1 MAVSI
6 VTAGSERWR
15 NRPPGWSVFAKCL
28 FLFLVAF
35 GFLSA
40 TQAADSP
47 VSADVQ
53 PITLRPRSHAPAF
66 IEIKLH
72 SQGRGLL
79 EGALK
84 LEAFGASRELYQQ
97 EIPDLVLLPG
107 DSTQRLL
114 LPPPAY
120 YFGAEELRLQ
130 FSTRSGS
137 YDLGRFPLIAPAASS
152 ARQYVIAICRGSLD
166 GNPNQSLTWRA
177 LRPER
182 LLTDTRN
189 HFRFAAQASPLW
201 IAPEDLPA
209 PPGLCAF
216 DTVLLEGGG
225 LAALGEKQLADLTTW
240 VEAGGS
246 LCVVAPSA
254 VDAQHVAFLND
265 LAASPRNPAPLAG
278 TSTGAV
284 VRSANDQAAPASNP
298 AFLFRRPKLGRFVLA
313 FQAPADEAAAA
324 EPGWM
329 KATNFLAHSEV
340 NDLIDLHAYDA
351 RHYGMTNRNALVEQW
366 LMTSLPRSTRVIPRS
381 LVLSVLTVFVVM
393 AGPGEWFLLGW
404 LRRRRWTWVTFPLLA
419 VACTFFMVRAAEHY
433 LGRDDQRCSLVITD
447 FSPQGKALR
456 ESRFDLWLA
465 GRNKDA
471 VTDVQ
476 QSLVM
481 PGGSGNGYSMMAYN
495 TGYSPY
501 AVMKPEARPIYHG
514 RLPGHYTFRRALTQW
529 TPYIQRSFTFAPKGA
544 TPHLHWEA
552 LQENAPPT
560 ADFFSEKSDAQA
572 EKYIS
577 ARIGAQGWKVSVFRS
592 QSGPGNFDHYEQ
604 ALSVDP
610 GLQWMNAVS
619 PGPRAD
625 LLDLLLDYG
634 ADDWIVTARRDEGP
648 QIQIERCVYHFHSN
662 E

>member
-1 MAVSI
+1 M
-6 VTAGSERWR
+6 
-15 NRPPGWSVFAKCL
+15 
-28 FLFLVAF
+28 
-35 GFLSA
+35 
-40 TQAADSP
+40 
-47 VSADVQ
+47 SADVQ
-53 PITLRPRSHAPAF
+53 PSTLRPRSQAPAF

-72 SQGRGLL
+72 SGGRGLL
-79 EGALK
+79 EGTLK
-84 LEAFGASRELYQQ
+84 LQAFGASRELYRQ
-97 EIPDLVLLPG
+97 EIPDLVLMPG

-120 YFGAEELRLQ
+120 YFGVEELRLQ
-130 FSTRSGS
+130 FSTGSGS
-137 YDLGRFPLIAPAASS
+137 YDLGRFPLVAPAASS

-182 LLTDTRN
+182 LFTDTHNYYRLTP
-189 HFRFAAQASPLW
+189 QASPLW
-201 IAPEDLPA
+201 IAPEDLPT

-254 VDAQHVAFLND
+254 VDAQHIAFLNN
-265 LAASPRNPAPLAG
+265 LAASPGNSTPLAG

-284 VRSANDQAAPASNP
+284 VRSTHDEVTPAASP
-298 AFLFRRPKLGRFVLA
+298 AFLFRRPQLGCFVLA
-313 FQAPADEAAAA
+313 FQAPTDEAAAG
-324 EPGWM
+324 ESGWV
-329 KATNFLAHSEV
+329 KATHFLAHSEAT
-340 NDLIDLHAYDA
+340 DLIDPQAYA
-351 RHYGMTNRNALVEQW
+351 AKHYGTTNRNAIVERW
-366 LMTSLPRSTRVIPRS
+366 LMTHLPRSTRVIPRS
-381 LVLSVLTVFVVM
+381 LVLSVLTIFVVM
-393 AGPGEWFLLGW
+393 AGPGEWFVLGW
-404 LRRRRWTWVTFPLLA
+404 LRRRRWTWFTFPLFA

-433 LGRDDQRCSLVITD
+433 LGRDDQRCSLVIAD

-481 PGGSGNGYSMMAYN
+481 PGGSGNGYSMMGYN

-501 AVMKPEARPIYHG
+501 AVMKPDPRPIYQG
-514 RLPGHYTFRRALTQW
+514 RLPGHYTLRRALTQW

-552 LQENAPPT
+552 LQESAPPT
-560 ADFFSEKSDAQA
+560 ADFFSGKSDAQA
-572 EKYIS
+572 EKYVS

-592 QSGPGNFDHYEQ
+592 RSGPGNFNGYEQ
-604 ALSVDP
+604 VLSVDP
-610 GLQWMNAVS
+610 NLPWMNALS

-634 ADDWIVTARRDEGP
+634 PGDWVVTALRDQGP